1 MQGGHHIAYESSKLN
16 DTKKRH
22 IMQEFGNIIPFGS
35 TLVVKTNNITTSY
48 FQSQKKLSSKQARW
62 QDCLSLTVLEWQGQ
76 PCFQYI
82 KSGGKHATFTQA
94 QDEPLDMIC
103 EGMRHDPLA
112 MNLVNMVEKKT
123 KRFLIEDNL
132 F

>member
-1 MQGGHHIAYESSKLN
+1 MAHYARVWKHYPIWIHISSQDEQHYHELLSKP
-16 DTKKRH
+16 KEV
-22 IMQEFGNIIPFGS
+22 EF
-35 TLVVKTNNITTSY
+35 
-48 FQSQKKLSSKQARW
+48 QASKMARLHKF
-62 QDCLSLTVLEWQGQ
+62 DCVLEWQGQ
-76 PCFQYI
+76 SCFQYI

-112 MNLVNMVEKKT
+112 MNLVNMVKEKKT